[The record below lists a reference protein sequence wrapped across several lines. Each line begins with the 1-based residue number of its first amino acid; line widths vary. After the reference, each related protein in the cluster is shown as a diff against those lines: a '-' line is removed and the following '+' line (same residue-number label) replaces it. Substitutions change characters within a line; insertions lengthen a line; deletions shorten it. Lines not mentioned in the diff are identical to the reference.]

1 MNNLPNQNSN
11 NLYVDRI
18 IVEKHYIPTS
28 LYREMYQNQHEA
40 QHQFQHQSQHQS
52 QNIPFQ
58 PNNLF
63 RNNSFNSTAF
73 QPPSQFQQPP
83 SQFNQTPSQF
93 NQTPS
98 QFNQTPSQFQQPP
111 TFQPPPVYIP
121 PFYIPPIISDRVFS
135 NFRNN
140 IFGDFINRN
149 IPFNV
154 QLYSTNDNFHNN
166 TELPVGIP
174 LSNINAITTVSRFCD
189 FTQSNLCDSCTICH
203 APFVNT
209 DICRLLKNCNHIF
222 HLECIETWLSD
233 HVTCPYC
240 RNDLLINNEVLVNS
254 TTETSENNN
263 IVVDNVE
270 VDNGEDYYYEQDD
283 VNNNEEYNETNY
295 DETNYDEDGSEYDEM
310 PELISCPLENIFIY
324 EPQVYVETFTNQ
336 TANAPFASNTSPT
349 INTEPILNDINN
361 FINMTTPFIN
371 SFINSSNSNSNSTIR
386 LNSENI
392 NNQINRQINNFVNN
406 NVNPLLQSFRNFNG
420 FNNTQ
425 L

>member
-18 IVEKHYIPTS
+18 IVEKHYIPTY
-28 LYREMYQNQHEA
+28 LYREMYQNQHEV
-40 QHQFQHQSQHQS
+40 QHQSQHQS

-63 RNNSFNSTAF
+63 RNNSFNSTPF
-73 QPPSQFQQPP
+73 QPS
-83 SQFNQTPSQF
+83 
-93 NQTPS
+93 S

-111 TFQPPPVYIP
+111 SQFQQPPSQFQHPPFQPPPVYIP

-154 QLYSTNDNFHNN
+154 QLYNTNDNFHNN
-166 TELPVGIP
+166 TQLPVGIP

-254 TTETSENNN
+254 TAETSANNVAEDN
-263 IVVDNVE
+263 VRVESVVVDNDAE
-270 VDNGEDYYYEQDD
+270 DNYYYQQYEGYNDEEEI
-283 VNNNEEYNETNY
+283 NNNADDY
-295 DETNYDEDGSEYDEM
+295 YDEDGSEYDNM

-336 TANAPFASNTSPT
+336 TSNSPFASNTSPT

-371 SFINSSNSNSNSTIR
+371 SFINSSNSNSNSNSTIR

-420 FNNTQ
+420 FNNAQ